1 MLILLDD
8 HGSDPTLLCTGGYR
22 MDQWHAFKFDTE
34 TYARAQAV
42 FATKREIFAAD
53 AITSLARDVID
64 RLAKEK
70 SSSLV
75 PTRHA
80 GTAVIL
86 PDLVDGLCDA
96 ILGHDPLAPLRFLEG
111 ALAPRVARRSELYE
125 YIACVS
131 RELGAKWD
139 AEKVTYLQVTVAVG
153 KLYALVRAIGADGT
167 GLTPST
173 QRDKRALFASVPD
186 EQHTLGVTIA
196 AEVFRN
202 AGWDIV
208 LMINQSHQLLIDRA
222 QVIRP
227 PVVGYSISN
236 STGLDKLARL
246 VVATRLAVPNIIIA
260 VAAGPD
266 IDENTLR
273 NVVDLDLVIADAQTA
288 EAELSQALYAC
299 RKTPD
304 RVASE

>member
-1 MLILLDD
+1 
-8 HGSDPTLLCTGGYR
+8 
-22 MDQWHAFKFDTE
+22 MDQRHAFKFDTE
-34 TYARAQAV
+34 TYARAQSV
-42 FATKREIFAAD
+42 FTTKREIFAAE

-70 SSSLV
+70 STSLD
-75 PTRHA
+75 PARH
-80 GTAVIL
+80 GGSAVIL
-86 PDLVDGLCDA
+86 PDMVDGLCDA
-96 ILGHDPLAPLRFLEG
+96 ILGHDPLAPLRFLED

-139 AEKVTYLQVTVAVG
+139 AEKVTYLQVTVAAG
-153 KLYALVRAIGADGT
+153 KLYALVRAIGTDGT
-167 GLTPST
+167 GLAPAP
-173 QRDKRALFASVPD
+173 QFEKRALFASVPD

-208 LMINQSHQLLIDRA
+208 LMVNQSHQSLIDRA

-236 STGLDKLARL
+236 STGMDRLARL
-246 VVATRLAVPNIIIA
+246 VVATRLTVPNTIIA

-266 IDENTLR
+266 IDACILR
-273 NVVDLDLVIADAQTA
+273 NVVDLDLVITDAQTA
-288 EAELSQALYAC
+288 EADLSQALRAC
-299 RKTPD
+299 SM
-304 RVASE
+304 A